1 MWYNHKFFK
10 FGSAILLILLIIY
23 MLGQIDFFLEPFR
36 KLVASIFTPLLIST
50 LLYYVLRPLVN
61 LLEKIKVRRTFG
73 ILLSFAAVLVL
84 FVVLSTYTGTIIV
97 EQFNQLLKD
106 LPTFDIAWEKNLSF
120 LNSDWLESLPLD
132 KFQDKL
138 IDVLKSVPEN
148 LKTILLGIVSTVT
161 NIGTLIFM
169 IPFILFYFLKDDKY
183 FLSNVISHIPV
194 KYRDNAGKIIK
205 DVDTTLSSYIT
216 GQMLIALFVGIMMF
230 IGYLIIGMKYSF
242 LLGIFAMVSSLI
254 PFFGPTIGIIPALL
268 LSLAT
273 NDLLMFAKVI
283 AVMVI
288 VQQIDNNFISPYI
301 MGQRLNVHPVTVIL
315 LITVGASLY
324 GFLGLFLAVPLYAA
338 AKVSAKNLYDI
349 YRKYKLKEASPK

>member
-10 FGSAILLILLIIY
+10 FGSAILLILLIIF

-36 KLVASIFTPLLIST
+36 KLIASISTPLLIST

-61 LLEKIKVRRTFG
+61 LLEKIKIRRTVG

-84 FVVLSTYTGTIIV
+84 FAVLSTYTSTIIV

-106 LPTFDIAWEKNLSF
+106 LPTFDITWKKTLSF

-138 IDVLKSVPEN
+138 IDVLNSVPEN
-148 LKTILLGIVSTVT
+148 LKTLLLGIVSTVT

-183 FLSNVISHIPV
+183 FLSNVVSHIPK
-194 KYRDNAGKIIK
+194 KYRDSADKIIH

-230 IGYLIIGMKYSF
+230 VGYLIIGIKYSL
-242 LLGIFAMVSSLI
+242 LLGVFAMISSLI

-273 NDLLMFAKVI
+273 NNFFMFIKVI
-283 AVMVI
+283 IVMIV

-301 MGQRLNVHPVTVIL
+301 MGQKLNVHPVTVIL

-324 GFLGLFLAVPLYAA
+324 GFLGLFLVVPLYAA
-338 AKVSAKNLYDI
+338 IKVSAKHFCEI
-349 YRKYKLKEASPK
+349 YRKYKLKEASSK

>member
-10 FGSAILLILLIIY
+10 FGSAVLLILLIIF

-36 KLVASIFTPLLIST
+36 KLIASIFTPLLIST

-61 LLEKIKVRRTFG
+61 LLEKIRIRRTFG

-84 FVVLSTYTGTIIV
+84 FTVLSTYTSTVIV

-106 LPTFDIAWEKNLSF
+106 LPTFEITWEKTLSF
-120 LNSDWLESLPLD
+120 LNSDWLEALPLD

-138 IDVLKSVPEN
+138 IEVLNSVPEN
-148 LKTILLGIVSTVT
+148 LKTIFLGIVSTVT

-183 FLSNVISHIPV
+183 FLSNVVSHVPK
-194 KYRDNAGKIIK
+194 KYRDNADKIIK

-230 IGYLIIGMKYSF
+230 GGYLIIGIKYSL
-242 LLGIFAMVSSLI
+242 LLGIFAMISSLI
-254 PFFGPTIGIIPALL
+254 PFFGPTIGIIPALI
-268 LSLAT
+268 LSLGT
-273 NDLLMFAKVI
+273 NDLLMFIKVI
-283 AVMVI
+283 VVMIV

-301 MGQRLNVHPVTVIL
+301 MGQRLNVHPVTVML

-324 GFLGLFLAVPLYAA
+324 GFLGLFLVVPLYAA
-338 AKVSAKNLYDI
+338 AKVSAKHFYEI
-349 YRKYKLKEASPK
+349 YRKYTLKETCAK